1 MTAKEQVLQVYK
13 DAYSIKVMTV
23 YFVKSDEHGNMSSL
37 SHTETS
43 AWQSALDHIN
53 KTKSNDPTIHTPCC
67 NTQAKEA

>member
-43 AWQSALDHIN
+43 AWQSALTKIN
-53 KTKSNDPTIHTPCC
+53 ENKQHD
-67 NTQAKEA
+67 